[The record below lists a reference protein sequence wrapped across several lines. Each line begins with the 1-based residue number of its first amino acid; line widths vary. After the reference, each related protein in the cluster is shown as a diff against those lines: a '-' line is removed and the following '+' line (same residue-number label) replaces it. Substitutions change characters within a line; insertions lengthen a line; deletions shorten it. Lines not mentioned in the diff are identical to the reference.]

1 MVIIYS
7 KYTPAE
13 AQLSM
18 CVDLA
23 YRERSTWDGNSQTIT
38 QNIERGCACF
48 QEKYYMYVLLYR
60 AAVHE
65 SVCEYSH
72 TCSLQ
77 ASAAVSTSIAEVVL

>member
-72 TCSLQ
+72 N
-77 ASAAVSTSIAEVVL
+77 EHM